1 MTTSHAAG
9 PRDGTD
15 SGELHD
21 PDSQGTP
28 TPGGSRLVA
37 TLRWVAILT
46 AFLAATEV
54 FARLDDAITWG
65 APILSAYS
73 NDRLLQQDSLGFV
86 GRRNYRFQKWRM
98 NNLGFRGPD
107 VTPLPAPGV
116 TRIAVVG
123 ASETFGLYESEGGEY
138 PARMQRLLDSLAP
151 GRFEV
156 VNAGLPGL
164 SLASMVPY
172 FRRAILPTGASI
184 LVIYP
189 SPPFYLEVQ
198 PLPLDYTPPRWRPT
212 PVWALLG
219 HELDPSLFQLRIGG
233 KSRDVLKE
241 LIPSSVVTLVRERG
255 LTRRRASHPPEWVW
269 RVVPE
274 DRMQTLRVHLQRLVS
289 SVQAA
294 GVTTMVITHANR
306 FEGAMQDT
314 SGPDRR
320 HVINLMSLYYPQAT
334 AQVLV
339 ATDSIANLAIRQI
352 AGAAGAAVVDAEGQ
366 IPPSPKYFAD
376 FLHFTDAGADRMAR
390 LVVEKIL
397 ATAGTLSAAP
407 ASALQP

>member
-1 MTTSHAAG
+1 M
-9 PRDGTD
+9 
-15 SGELHD
+15 
-21 PDSQGTP
+21 
-28 TPGGSRLVA
+28 
-37 TLRWVAILT
+37 
-46 AFLAATEV
+46 
-54 FARLDDAITWG
+54 
-65 APILSAYS
+65 
-73 NDRLLQQDSLGFV
+73 
-86 GRRNYRFQKWRM
+86 
-98 NNLGFRGPD
+98 
-107 VTPLPAPGV
+107 
-116 TRIAVVG
+116 
-123 ASETFGLYESEGGEY
+123 
-138 PARMQRLLDSLAP
+138 
-151 GRFEV
+151 
-156 VNAGLPGL
+156 
-164 SLASMVPY
+164 
-172 FRRAILPTGASI
+172 
-184 LVIYP
+184 
-189 SPPFYLEVQ
+189 
-198 PLPLDYTPPRWRPT
+198 
-212 PVWALLG
+212 
-219 HELDPSLFQLRIGG
+219 
-233 KSRDVLKE
+233 KE